1 MIHMSKTISLKKG
14 LDIKLIGE
22 AEKITSDA
30 QRARYYALRPTDF
43 HGLTPKLLVKVGDS
57 VKAGTTI
64 FFDKYNESVA
74 FASPIAGKIID
85 VIRGERRRILSVV
98 IEADDSDSYEVRNV
112 PNPNSASSEEVKNA
126 LLSSGLWPMI
136 KQRPFD
142 IIADPNNTP
151 KAIYISS
158 FDTAPLAPD
167 YDFVLHGRKEDFQTG
182 INVLKHLTKGAV
194 HLGMNGKSKQD
205 EVFTSAQNVI
215 KTAFSGKHPAGNVGV
230 QIHHTNPI
238 NKGEFVW
245 VVNAQDVAIIGRYF
259 ATGKYD
265 ITRTLAFTGSEV
277 KAPKYY
283 RIIPGAQ
290 LGSLING
297 NTKQEADE
305 RIVSGNALC
314 GAKETADSFLC
325 FYDNQVTVLPE
336 GNQMKFL
343 LTEGWLSPGLNK
355 FSNSRLYPSF
365 LFPNKKY
372 RLDTNL
378 NGEDRGF
385 VVTGELEKVFPFDIF
400 PMQLIKAAMTED
412 IDMMENL
419 GIYEVAPED
428 FALCEFVCTSKIDI
442 QDEIRAGLDLIKK
455 ECF

>member
-1 MIHMSKTISLKKG
+1 MSKTISLKKG
-14 LDIKLIGE
+14 LDIRLVGE
-22 AEKITSDA
+22 AEKITVDA
-30 QRARYYALRPTDF
+30 PRAKYYAVRPTDF
-43 HGLTPKLLVKVGDS
+43 HGMTPKMLVKAGDA
-57 VKAGTTI
+57 VKAGTII
-64 FFDKYNESVA
+64 FHDKYNESIA
-74 FASPIAGKIID
+74 YASPVSGIIHD
-85 VIRGERRRILSVV
+85 IVRGEKRRILDVI
-98 IEADDSDSYEVRNV
+98 IEAAASDEYENKNV
-112 PNPNSASSEEVKNA
+112 VNPASASSEEVKEC

-142 IIADPNNTP
+142 VVADPAQTP

-167 YDFVLHGRKEDFQTG
+167 YDYVLHGMKNEFQTG
-182 INVLKHLTKGAV
+182 VDVLKHLTAGTV
-194 HLGMNGKSKQD
+194 HLGMNAKTKQD
-205 EVFTSAQNVI
+205 DVFTGVQGVTR
-215 KTAFSGKHPAGNVGV
+215 TAFAGKHPAGNVGV

-245 VVNAQDVAIIGRYF
+245 VVNAQDVAIIGRF
-259 ATGKYD
+259 FMTGKFD
-265 ITRTLAFTGSEV
+265 LTKLVAVSGSEV
-277 KAPKYY
+277 KSPKYL
-283 RIIPGAQ
+283 RTISGAHMST
-290 LGSLING
+290 LVDGA
-297 NTKQEADE
+297 TKQEGEE
-305 RIVSGNALC
+305 RIISGNALC
-314 GAKETADSFLC
+314 GTKETSETYIG

-365 LFPNKKY
+365 LFPNKRY

-412 IDMMENL
+412 IDLMENL

>member
-1 MIHMSKTISLKKG
+1 MSKTISLKKG
-14 LDIKLIGE
+14 LDIRLIGE
-22 AEKITSDA
+22 AEKITSDSP
-30 QRARYYALRPTDF
+30 RSRYYAVRPTEF
-43 HGLTPKLLVKVGDS
+43 HGLTPKLLVKVGDT
-57 VKAGTTI
+57 VKAGTKI
-64 FFDKYNESVA
+64 FFDKYNESIA
-74 FASPIAGKIID
+74 YASPVSGKVSD
-85 VIRGERRRILSVV
+85 VVRGDKRRILSVI
-98 IEADDSDSYEVRNV
+98 IEADDVDTYETSNL
-112 PNPNSASSEEVKNA
+112 PNPNSASSEDVKSA
-126 LLSSGLWPMI
+126 LLASGLWPLI

-142 IIADPNNTP
+142 VIADPNNAP

-167 YDFVLHGRKEDFQTG
+167 YDYILHGRKEEFQTG
-182 INVLKHLTKGAV
+182 INVLKHLTKGSV
-194 HLGMNGKSKQD
+194 HLGMNGKAKQD
-205 EVFTSAQNVI
+205 EVFTTAQNVI
-215 KTAFSGKHPAGNVGV
+215 KTAFRGKHPAGNVGV

-238 NKGEFVW
+238 NKGEYVW

-259 ATGKYD
+259 NTGKFD
-265 ITRTLAFTGSEV
+265 ISRTVALTGSEV
-277 KAPKYY
+277 KSPKYY
-283 RIIPGAQ
+283 RIIPCAQ
-290 LGSLING
+290 MSSLANG
-297 NTKQEADE
+297 NTKQITEE
-305 RIVSGNALC
+305 RIISGNALC
-314 GAKETADSFLC
+314 GTKESIESFLG

-355 FSNSRLYPSF
+355 FSNSRLYPTF

-400 PMQLIKAAMTED
+400 PMQLVKAAMTED
-412 IDMMENL
+412 IDLMENL
-419 GIYEVAPED
+419 GIYEIAPED
-428 FALCEFVCTSKIDI
+428 FALCEFVCTSKINI

>member
-1 MIHMSKTISLKKG
+1 MTHMSKTISLKKG
-14 LDIKLIGE
+14 LDIRLIGE

-30 QRARYYALRPTDF
+30 PRARYYAVRPTDF
-43 HGLTPKLLVKVGDS
+43 HGLTPKMVVKVGDS
-57 VKAGTTI
+57 VKAGSAI
-64 FFDKYNESVA
+64 FFDKYNESIM
-74 FASPIAGKIID
+74 FSSPVSGKVID
-85 VIRGERRRILSVV
+85 ITRGEKRRILSVV
-98 IEADDSDSYEVRNV
+98 IEADDQDSYENKQVV
-112 PNPNSASSEEVKNA
+112 NPNTSSSEDVKA
-126 LLSSGLWPMI
+126 CLLSSGLWPMI

-142 IIADPNNTP
+142 IIADPNNEP

-167 YDFVLHGRKEDFQTG
+167 YDYVLHGRKEDFQMG
-182 INVLKHLTKGAV
+182 INALKHLTKGSV

-205 EVFTSAQNVI
+205 EVFTSAQNVT
-215 KTAFSGKHPAGNVGV
+215 KTNFSGKHPAGNVGV

-238 NKGEFVW
+238 NKGEYVW
-245 VVNAQDVAIIGRYF
+245 VVNAQDVAIIGRF
-259 ATGKYD
+259 FKTGKFD
-265 ITRTLAFTGSEV
+265 ISRTVALTGSEV
-277 KAPKYY
+277 SSPKYY
-283 RIIPGAQ
+283 RVIPCAQ
-290 LGSLING
+290 IGSIVGG
-297 NTKQEADE
+297 NTKKAGDE
-305 RIVSGNALC
+305 RIISGNALC
-314 GAKETADSFLC
+314 GTKETEETFLG
-325 FYDNQVTVLPE
+325 FYDNQITVLPE

-343 LTEGWLSPGLNK
+343 LTDGWLSPGLNK
-355 FSNSRLYPSF
+355 FSNSRLYPTF

-385 VVTGELEKVFPFDIF
+385 VVTGELEKVFPFDIY

-412 IDMMENL
+412 IDLMENL

-428 FALCEFVCTSKIDI
+428 FALCEFVCTSKINI

>member
-1 MIHMSKTISLKKG
+1 MSKTISLKKG
-14 LDIKLIGE
+14 LDIRLIGE
-22 AEKITSDA
+22 AEKITADA
-30 QRARYYALRPTDF
+30 PRAKYYAVRPTDF
-43 HGLTPKLLVKVGDS
+43 HALTPKMILKIGDT
-57 VKAGTTI
+57 VKAGSVI
-64 FFDKYNESVA
+64 FHDKYNEVIN
-74 FASPIAGKIID
+74 FASPVSGKIID
-85 VIRGERRRILSVV
+85 IVRGEKRRILDVV
-98 IEADDSDSYEVRNV
+98 IEADDQDVYEEKRTV
-112 PNPNSASSEEVKNA
+112 NPSTASTEEVKTT
-126 LLSSGLWPMI
+126 LLASGLWPMI

-142 IIADPNNTP
+142 IIADPNNEP

-167 YDFVLHGRKEDFQTG
+167 YDYVLHGRKEDFQMG
-182 INVLKHLTKGAV
+182 IDVLKHLTKGAV
-194 HLGMNGKSKQD
+194 HLGLNGKSNQD
-205 EVFTSAQNVI
+205 EVFKSAQNVT
-215 KTAFSGKHPAGNVGV
+215 KTSFVGKHPSGNVGV

-238 NKGEFVW
+238 NKGEYVW
-245 VVNAQDVAIIGRYF
+245 VVNAQDVAIIGRF
-259 ATGKYD
+259 FRTGNYD
-265 ITRTLAFTGSEV
+265 VSRTVALTGSEV

-290 LGSLING
+290 MSSILKG
-297 NTKQEADE
+297 NTKEAADE
-305 RIVSGNALC
+305 RFISGNALC
-314 GAKETADSFLC
+314 GSKESMDSFLG

-355 FSNSRLYPSF
+355 FSNSRLYPTF
-365 LFPNKKY
+365 LFPNKKF

-412 IDMMENL
+412 IDLMENL

-442 QDEIRAGLDLIKK
+442 QDEIRAGLDLVKK

>member
-1 MIHMSKTISLKKG
+1 MSKTISLKRG
-14 LDIKLIGE
+14 LDIRLVGE

-30 QRARYYALRPTDF
+30 PRSKFYAVRPTDF
-43 HGLTPKLLVKVGDS
+43 HGLTPKMLVKAGDE

-64 FFDKYNESVA
+64 FHDKYNESVE
-74 FASPIAGKIID
+74 FAAPVSGKIHEI
-85 VIRGERRRILSVV
+85 VRGDKRRILAV
-98 IEADDSDSYEVRNV
+98 IIESDASDAYDSKSIA
-112 PNPNSASSEEVKNA
+112 NPKSASSDEVKQC
-126 LLSSGLWPMI
+126 LLASGLWPLI

-142 IIADPNNTP
+142 IVADPSQAP
-151 KAIYISS
+151 KAIYISA

-167 YDFVLHGRKEDFQTG
+167 YDYVLHGMKAEFQLG
-182 INVLKHLTKGAV
+182 LDVVKHLTTGHV
-194 HLGMNGKSKQD
+194 HLGMNGKNKQD
-205 EVFTSAQNVI
+205 EAFENAQNVI
-215 KTAFSGKHPAGNVGV
+215 KTAFLGKHPAGNVGV

-238 NKGEFVW
+238 NKGEYVW

-259 ATGKYD
+259 MTGKYD
-265 ITRTLAFTGSEV
+265 LTKLVALTGSEV
-277 KAPKYY
+277 KSPKYY
-283 RIIPGAQ
+283 RTLPGAQ
-290 LGSLING
+290 MNG
-297 NTKQEADE
+297 LVEGVTKKEADE
-305 RIVSGNALC
+305 RIISGNALC
-314 GAKETADSFLC
+314 GSQESADSYLG
-325 FYDNQVTVLPE
+325 FYDNQITVLPE

-365 LFPNKKY
+365 LFSKKKY

-385 VVTGELEKVFPFDIF
+385 VVTGELEKVFPFDIY
-400 PMQLIKAAMTED
+400 PMQLVKAAMTED
-412 IDMMENL
+412 IDMMESL

-428 FALCEFVCTSKIDI
+428 FALCEFVCTSKINI

>member
-30 QRARYYALRPTDF
+30 QRARYYAVRPTDF
-43 HGLTPKLLVKVGDS
+43 HGMTPKLLVKVGDS

-64 FFDKYNESVA
+64 FFDKYNESIT
-74 FASPIAGKIID
+74 FSSPVAGKIID
-85 VIRGERRRILSVV
+85 VIRGERRKILSVV
-98 IEADDSDSYEVRNV
+98 IESDDVDTYEAKNI
-112 PNPNSASSEEVKNA
+112 PKLSNTSSEDVKAA
-126 LLSSGLWPMI
+126 LLASGLWPMI

-142 IIADPNNTP
+142 VIADPSNAP

-167 YDFVLHGRKEDFQTG
+167 YDYVLHGRKEEFQNG

-205 EVFTSAQNVI
+205 DAFLSAQNVT
-215 KTAFSGKHPAGNVGV
+215 KSTFSGKHPAGNVGV

-259 ATGKYD
+259 MTGNFD
-265 ITRTLAFTGSEV
+265 ISRILAFTGSEV
-277 KAPKYY
+277 KSPKYY

-290 LGSLING
+290 IASIING
-297 NTKQEADE
+297 NTKQDGEE
-305 RIVSGNALC
+305 RIISGNALC
-314 GAKETADSFLC
+314 GSKEVVDSFLGY
-325 FYDNQVTVLPE
+325 YDNQVTVIPE

-412 IDMMENL
+412 IDLMENL

>member
-1 MIHMSKTISLKKG
+1 MSKTISLKKG
-14 LDIKLIGE
+14 LDIRLIGE

-30 QRARYYALRPTDF
+30 PKSRYYAVRPTDF
-43 HGLTPKLLVKVGDS
+43 HGLTPKLQIKVGDT
-57 VKAGTTI
+57 VKAGTI
-64 FFDKYNESVA
+64 LFSDKYNESVA
-74 FASPIAGKIID
+74 FASPVSGKVSD
-85 VIRGERRRILSVV
+85 VVRGDKRRILSVL
-98 IEADDSDSYEVRNV
+98 IEADDS
-112 PNPNSASSEEVKNA
+112 NSFEIKNLPSPKNASSEEIKNA
-126 LLSSGLWPMI
+126 LLSSGLWPLL

-142 IIADPNNTP
+142 IIADPNNAP
-151 KAIYISS
+151 KAIYISA

-167 YDFVLHGRKEDFQTG
+167 YDYILHGRKEEFQTG
-182 INVLKHLTKGAV
+182 IDVLKHLTQGVV
-194 HLGMNGKSKQD
+194 HLGLNGKIKQD
-205 EVFTSAQNVI
+205 DVFNSAQNVT

-238 NKGEFVW
+238 NKGEYVW

-259 ATGKYD
+259 ITGKFD
-265 ITRTLAFTGSEV
+265 ITRTIALTGSEV

-283 RIIPGAQ
+283 KVIPCAQ
-290 LGSLING
+290 ISSLVNG
-297 NTKQEADE
+297 NTKQEAEE
-305 RIVSGNALC
+305 RVISGNALC
-314 GAKETADSFLC
+314 GTKESNESFLG
-325 FYDNQVTVLPE
+325 FYDNQVTILPE

-343 LTEGWLSPGLNK
+343 LTEGWLSPGLHK
-355 FSNSRLYPSF
+355 FSNSRLYPTF

-412 IDMMENL
+412 IDLMENL
-419 GIYEVAPED
+419 GIYEIAPED